1 MERLFFETP
10 TMRFVFSSEDAK
22 VLGGIKLAYDDA
34 KKNSKL
40 AEFLSKII
48 DYLDNKDINID
59 RVEVLNKKKKVIA
72 ILKNMAE

>member
-22 VLGGIKLAYDDA
+22 VLGGIKLAYNDA

-59 RVEVLNKKKKVIA
+59 RVEVLNKKKEVIA

>member
-22 VLGGIKLAYDDA
+22 VLDGIKFAYYDA

-40 AEFLSKII
+40 EEFPSKII

-59 RVEVLNKKKKVIA
+59 RVEVLNKKKEVIA

>member
-40 AEFLSKII
+40 DEFPSKII
-48 DYLDNKDINID
+48 DYLDNSDINID
-59 RVEVLNKKKKVIA
+59 RVEVLNKKKEVIA

>member
-22 VLGGIKLAYDDA
+22 VLDGIKLTYDDA

-40 AEFLSKII
+40 EEFPSKII

-59 RVEVLNKKKKVIA
+59 RVEVLNKKKEVIA

>member
-1 MERLFFETP
+1 MDRLFFETP

-59 RVEVLNKKKKVIA
+59 RVEVLNKNKEVIA
-72 ILKNMAE
+72 ILKNMSE

>member
-1 MERLFFETP
+1 MERLFYETP

-22 VLGGIKLAYDDA
+22 VLGGIKLTYDDA

-40 AEFLSKII
+40 EEFPSKII

-59 RVEVLNKKKKVIA
+59 RVEVLNKKKEVIA

>member
-1 MERLFFETP
+1 MEKLVFETQ
-10 TMRFVFSSEDAK
+10 TVRLIFNSEDAK

-59 RVEVLNKKKKVIA
+59 RVEVLNNKTEVIA
-72 ILKNMAE
+72 ILKNTAE

>member
-22 VLGGIKLAYDDA
+22 ILGGIKLAYDDA

-59 RVEVLNKKKKVIA
+59 RVEVLNKKKEVIA

>member
-40 AEFLSKII
+40 EEFLSKII

-59 RVEVLNKKKKVIA
+59 RVEVLNKKKEVIA

>member
-59 RVEVLNKKKKVIA
+59 RVEVLNKKKEVIA

>member
-1 MERLFFETP
+1 MEKLVFETQ
-10 TMRFVFSSEDAK
+10 TVRLIFNSENAK

-59 RVEVLNKKKKVIA
+59 RVEVLNKKKEVIA

>member
-40 AEFLSKII
+40 AEFLLKII

-59 RVEVLNKKKKVIA
+59 RVEVLNKKKEVIA

>member
-1 MERLFFETP
+1 MERLFFETS
-10 TMRFVFSSEDAK
+10 TMRFVFSSEDAE
-22 VLGGIKLAYDDA
+22 VLDRIKLAYDDA

-40 AEFLSKII
+40 EEFPSKII

-59 RVEVLNKKKKVIA
+59 RVEVLNKKKEVIA

>member
-22 VLGGIKLAYDDA
+22 VLCGIKLAYDDA

-40 AEFLSKII
+40 EEFPSKII

-59 RVEVLNKKKKVIA
+59 RVEVLNKKKEGIA

>member
-22 VLGGIKLAYDDA
+22 VLYGIKLAYDDA

-40 AEFLSKII
+40 EEFPSKII

-59 RVEVLNKKKKVIA
+59 RVEVLNKKKEVIA

>member
-34 KKNSKL
+34 KKNSKFE
-40 AEFLSKII
+40 EFPSKII

-59 RVEVLNKKKKVIA
+59 RVEVLNKKKEVIA

>member
-40 AEFLSKII
+40 EEFPSKII

-59 RVEVLNKKKKVIA
+59 RVEVLNKKKEVIA
-72 ILKNMAE
+72 ILKNVAE

>member
-10 TMRFVFSSEDAK
+10 TMRFVFSSEDVK
-22 VLGGIKLAYDDA
+22 VLDGIKLAYDDA

-40 AEFLSKII
+40 EEFQSKII

-59 RVEVLNKKKKVIA
+59 RVEVLNKKKEVIA

>member
-10 TMRFVFSSEDAK
+10 TMRFVFSSEDVK
-22 VLGGIKLAYDDA
+22 VLDGIKLAYDDA

-40 AEFLSKII
+40 EEFPSKII

-59 RVEVLNKKKKVIA
+59 RVEVLNKKKEVIA

>member
-22 VLGGIKLAYDDA
+22 VLGEIKLTYDDA

-40 AEFLSKII
+40 EEFPSKII

-59 RVEVLNKKKKVIA
+59 RVEVLNKKKEVIA

>member
-59 RVEVLNKKKKVIA
+59 RVEVLNKNKEVIA
-72 ILKNMAE
+72 ILKNMSE

>member
-22 VLGGIKLAYDDA
+22 VLDGIKLAYDDA

-40 AEFLSKII
+40 EEFPSKII

-59 RVEVLNKKKKVIA
+59 RVEVLNKKEEVIA

>member
-22 VLGGIKLAYDDA
+22 VLDGIKLTYDDA

-40 AEFLSKII
+40 DEFPSKII

-59 RVEVLNKKKKVIA
+59 RVEVLNKKKEVIA

>member
-22 VLGGIKLAYDDA
+22 VLGGIKLAYNDA
-34 KKNSKL
+34 KKNGEL
-40 AEFLSKII
+40 TEFPAKII

-59 RVEVLNKKKKVIA
+59 RAEVLNRKKEVIA
-72 ILKNMAE
+72 ILKNMGE

>member
-40 AEFLSKII
+40 EEFQSKII

-59 RVEVLNKKKKVIA
+59 RVEVLNKNKEVIA

>member
-40 AEFLSKII
+40 EEFPSKII
-48 DYLDNKDINID
+48 DYLDNKEINID
-59 RVEVLNKKKKVIA
+59 RVEVLNKKKEVIA

>member
-22 VLGGIKLAYDDA
+22 VLGGIKLEYDDA

-40 AEFLSKII
+40 EEFPSKII

-59 RVEVLNKKKKVIA
+59 RVEVLNKKKEVIA

>member
-40 AEFLSKII
+40 EEFPSKII

-59 RVEVLNKKKKVIA
+59 RVEVLNKKKEVIA

>member
-34 KKNSKL
+34 KKNCKL
-40 AEFLSKII
+40 DEFPSKII

-59 RVEVLNKKKKVIA
+59 RVEVLNKKKEVIA

>member
-10 TMRFVFSSEDAK
+10 TMRFVFSSENVK
-22 VLGGIKLAYDDA
+22 VLDGIKLTYDDA

-40 AEFLSKII
+40 EEFPSKII

-59 RVEVLNKKKKVIA
+59 RVEVLNKKKEVIA

>member
-10 TMRFVFSSEDAK
+10 TMRFVFNSEDAK
-22 VLGGIKLAYDDA
+22 VLDGIKLAYNDA

-40 AEFLSKII
+40 EEFPSKII

-59 RVEVLNKKKKVIA
+59 RVEVLNKKKEVIA

>member
-22 VLGGIKLAYDDA
+22 VLGVIKLTYDDA

-40 AEFLSKII
+40 EEFPSKII

-59 RVEVLNKKKKVIA
+59 RVEVLNKKKEVIA

>member
-1 MERLFFETP
+1 MEKLVFETQ
-10 TMRFVFSSEDAK
+10 TVRLIFNSEDAK

-40 AEFLSKII
+40 EEFPSKII

-59 RVEVLNKKKKVIA
+59 RVEVLNKKKEVIA

>member
-34 KKNSKL
+34 KKNGKL
-40 AEFLSKII
+40 MEFPSKII

-59 RVEVLNKKKKVIA
+59 RVEVLNKKKEVIA

>member
-22 VLGGIKLAYDDA
+22 VLDGIKLAYDDA

-40 AEFLSKII
+40 EEFPSKII
-48 DYLDNKDINID
+48 DCLDNKDINID
-59 RVEVLNKKKKVIA
+59 RVEVLNKKKEVIA

>member
-22 VLGGIKLAYDDA
+22 VLGGIKLAYDDV

-40 AEFLSKII
+40 EEFQSKII

-59 RVEVLNKKKKVIA
+59 RVEVLNKNKEVIA

>member
-10 TMRFVFSSEDAK
+10 TMRFVFSSEDTK

-40 AEFLSKII
+40 DEFPSKII

-59 RVEVLNKKKKVIA
+59 RVEVLNKKKEVIA

>member
-1 MERLFFETP
+1 MKHQQWDLF
-10 TMRFVFSSEDAK
+10 FSSEDAK
-22 VLGGIKLAYDDA
+22 VLDGIKLAYDDT

-40 AEFLSKII
+40 EEFPSKII

-59 RVEVLNKKKKVIA
+59 RVEVLNKKKEVIA

>member
-10 TMRFVFSSEDAK
+10 TMKFVFSSEDAK
-22 VLGGIKLAYDDA
+22 VLDGIKLAYEDD

-40 AEFLSKII
+40 EEFPSKII

-59 RVEVLNKKKKVIA
+59 RVEVLNKKKEVIA

>member
-34 KKNSKL
+34 KNNSKL
-40 AEFLSKII
+40 EEFPSKII

-59 RVEVLNKKKKVIA
+59 RVEVLNKKKEVIA